1 MQDRGGAMSLDAYMR
16 LPPEQY
22 NELDPAL
29 ITALGGSTF
38 LLTVPRLSLFGV
50 WVEPQVTVSV
60 RLADGGPGGVV
71 FESGEC
77 RLRGSDLLTQLG
89 LDRRFVLYFHTLLTW
104 QSGPPAAPATAAAA
118 AAPTAQPSGSGSGI
132 DVSGSDV
139 SGSSGAIKAQVD
151 VQVWT
156 EVVGPFR
163 AIPRGVL
170 QATGNA
176 VMGALMQ
183 ALLPLF
189 LQKLADDY
197 HRWSTDPAYRA
208 RRAAAASQ
216 PPPPQQLQPQ

>member
-1 MQDRGGAMSLDAYMR
+1 
-16 LPPEQY
+16 
-22 NELDPAL
+22 
-29 ITALGGSTF
+29 
-38 LLTVPRLSLFGV
+38 V

-170 QATGNA
+170 QVRRLCRRCPRRFTAA
-176 VMGALMQ
+176 VLLLVPGA
-183 ALLPLF
+183 
-189 LQKLADDY
+189 
-197 HRWSTDPAYRA
+197 RSVPA
-208 RRAAAASQ
+208 S
-216 PPPPQQLQPQ
+216 PPM